1 MEFGMFYELFSR
13 APHDTAS
20 IKQAYDEAIEQI
32 KLAERSGFG
41 YVWAVE
47 HHFQTLGSKSA
58 APELFLTAIARETST
73 IRLGHGV
80 VLLTM
85 NHPVRVAERA
95 AILDL
100 LSDGRL
106 EFGTG
111 RGTTDSEL
119 GGFNVTPEDSRPMWE
134 ESVRLLPKL
143 WTEEEVEHNGKY
155 WSFPARSIVPK
166 PLQKSHPPMWVS
178 GVSLRT
184 FELAG
189 EMGLGILSFSLSAP
203 GQSEAAIHGV
213 SPTHRLGRAGRQVR
227 EQQGRG
233 VHHRLLPRGQAA
245 GARGGGD
252 GLRFLLDRHG
262 EPRGAVQRRRHRRL
276 VEVGRPPV
284 LQRGRHVA

>member
-13 APHDTAS
+13 APHDTAA
-20 IKQAYDEAIEQI
+20 IKRCYDEALEQC
-32 KLAERSGFG
+32 KLAERCGFG
-41 YVWAVE
+41 YVWEVE
-47 HHFQTLGSKSA
+47 HHFQTRGSKSA

-95 AILDL
+95 AVLDL
-100 LSDGRL
+100 LSDSRL

-143 WTEEEVEHNGKY
+143 WTEDEVEHNGKY
-155 WSFPARSIVPK
+155 WSFPARNIVPK
-166 PLQKSHPPMWVS
+166 PLQKPHPPMWVS
-178 GVSLRT
+178 GVSPRT
-184 FELAG
+184 FESRGRDGPRHPLLLTERAG
-189 EMGLGILSFSLSAP
+189 AVRGRDP
-203 GQSEAAIHGV
+203 GV
-213 SPTHRLGRAGRQVR
+213 PPPHRLGGAGRQVR
-227 EQQGRG
+227 ERQGRG
-233 VHHRLLPRGQAA
+233 LHHRLLPRGQAA

-252 GLRFLLDRHG
+252 GLRLLLGRHG
-262 EPRGAVQRRRHRRL
+262 DARGAVQGRGLRRL
-276 VEVGRPPV
+276 AELRRPRV